1 MGTEKYIQGNSET
14 PELDSCEY
22 NGFREG
28 FMKSVLLSLLTQGK
42 LTQIQYEC
50 CVEKVMRKCADTPLS

>member
-1 MGTEKYIQGNSET
+1 MKNEQYIQGNTET

-22 NGFREG
+22 NGFQES
-28 FMKSVLLSLLTQGK
+28 FMKSVLLSLLIQGQ

-50 CVEKVMRKCADTPLS
+50 CVEKVMCKCTDTPKA